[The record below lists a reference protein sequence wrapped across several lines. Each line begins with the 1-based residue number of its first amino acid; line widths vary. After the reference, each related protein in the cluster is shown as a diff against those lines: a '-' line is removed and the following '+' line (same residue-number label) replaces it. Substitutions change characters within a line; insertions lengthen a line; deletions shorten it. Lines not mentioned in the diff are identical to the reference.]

1 MSCLVTLIFLAERR
15 LGLSRETYSIY
26 KTLSSY
32 VISQLCRV
40 CVCVCKIL
48 HTIPVFLFPHQLVM
62 GEGFQRDQCQKVPN
76 AASSVSSILSMSF
89 KTLY

>member
-15 LGLSRETYSIY
+15 LGLTRETYSIY

-62 GEGFQRDQCQKVPN
+62 GEGGTRAKRFQTLIL
-76 AASSVSSILSMSF
+76 SSILSMSF